1 MDCGVCRKRNL
12 LFCFHEASFCK
23 FRNEQISE
31 CENSLNYVL
40 NLPVILVETCFYFK
54 QESIKRSAGVPT
66 DIAKASKI
74 SELQLEQS
82 TKFGGKCS
90 EPHIGS
96 TLSSSYSLLDPL
108 CYDHQLT
115 GLYLVRQLTINS
127 LLIIQYIQS
136 NTSTQLDKISS
147 LTEVTLTQLVN
158 ISSSRRSADFRR
170 RSAAVPST
178 CHKILL
184 KLNFT

>member
-1 MDCGVCRKRNL
+1 MCRKRNL

-54 QESIKRSAGVPT
+54 QELIKRSAGVPT

-82 TKFGGKCS
+82 TKFGGKQHRS
-90 EPHIGS
+90 NN
-96 TLSSSYSLLDPL
+96 
-108 CYDHQLT
+108 
-115 GLYLVRQLTINS
+115 LVRRYSFSINF
-127 LLIIQYIQS
+127 L
-136 NTSTQLDKISS
+136 KSS
-147 LTEVTLTQLVN
+147 DN
-158 ISSSRRSADFRR
+158 
-170 RSAAVPST
+170 
-178 CHKILL
+178 
-184 KLNFT
+184 